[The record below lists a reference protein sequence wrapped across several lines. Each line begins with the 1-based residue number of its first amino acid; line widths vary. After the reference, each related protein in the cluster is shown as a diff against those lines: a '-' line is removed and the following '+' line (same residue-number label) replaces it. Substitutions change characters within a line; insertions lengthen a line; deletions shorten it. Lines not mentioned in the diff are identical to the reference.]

1 MPNYVRNRISFEG
14 DQNEIGRM
22 LDSIQME
29 EHGIGSI
36 DFNKILPM
44 PESLN
49 LEAGSRTDE
58 GLRMYR
64 GYLQAQKQNQPI
76 GKYLRYQSEHPDSW
90 ELGKQAY
97 QNILQ
102 YGAPTWF
109 EWCTENWGTK
119 WPAIQDETPVVGNEL
134 CFDTAWSFP
143 HGIIQKLSSMYP
155 EIVIVAEWADEDI
168 GNNCGRA
175 VFRNGKLIDG
185 YIPTDQKESVEF
197 AAAVWDAS
205 PSDWNLHLSADKSRY
220 EYREHSPHSDRS
232 GEAR

>member
-64 GYLQAQKQNQPI
+64 GYLQAQRQNQPI
-76 GKYLRYQSEHPDSW
+76 GKYLRYQTEHPDSW
-90 ELGKQAY
+90 EMGKQAY

-119 WPAIQDETPVVGNEL
+119 WPAIQDDTPVVENEL

-155 EIVIVAEWADEDI
+155 EVVIVAEWADEDI

-175 VFRNGKLIDG
+175 VFLSLIH
-185 YIPTDQKESVEF
+185 I
-197 AAAVWDAS
+197 
-205 PSDWNLHLSADKSRY
+205 
-220 EYREHSPHSDRS
+220 
-232 GEAR
+232 